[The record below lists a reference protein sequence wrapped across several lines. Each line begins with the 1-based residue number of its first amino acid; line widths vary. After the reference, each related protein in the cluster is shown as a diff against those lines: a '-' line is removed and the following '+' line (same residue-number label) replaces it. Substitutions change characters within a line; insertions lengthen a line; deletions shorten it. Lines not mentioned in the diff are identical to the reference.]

1 MLVSFPYT
9 CKSALHYI
17 CSWTDKG
24 PMVCQ
29 SLNYDLECGLIYLI
43 CLGTGGVQNFFYRD
57 PVSNY
62 KLERFLYRGGL
73 SGKFCPTGSYSLFL
87 IL

>member
-1 MLVSFPYT
+1 
-9 CKSALHYI
+9 
-17 CSWTDKG
+17 
-24 PMVCQ
+24 MVCQ
-29 SLNYDLECGLIYLI
+29 SLKYDLECGLIYLI

-62 KLERFLYRGGL
+62 KLGRFLYRGGL
-73 SGKFCPTGSYSLFL
+73 SDKFCPTGSYSLFF